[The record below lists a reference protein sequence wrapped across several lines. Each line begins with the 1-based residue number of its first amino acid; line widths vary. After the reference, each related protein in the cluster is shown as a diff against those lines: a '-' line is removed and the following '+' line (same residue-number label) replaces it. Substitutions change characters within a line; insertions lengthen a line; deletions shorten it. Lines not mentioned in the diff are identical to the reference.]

1 MSKPRWRIDD
11 YGQRAASAFHE
22 AGHAVAA
29 VLLGGRVH
37 QAVLRDR
44 PLTEYDVLPER
55 YAPSI
60 TYAGPWAEARW
71 LAGRQPGPRELHR
84 VLVANPSDDKELC
97 AAGGP
102 AAALGVVPLLQ
113 RCWPAVETL
122 ATRLFDLGQV
132 GHSDVCAA
140 LGLTDEGGLGSFELA
155 NIRAGLRA
163 VS

>member
-1 MSKPRWRIDD
+1 MRRTRSADNIT
-11 YGQRAASAFHE
+11 AAELAAAFHE

-37 QAVLRDR
+37 KAVLGER
-44 PLTEYDVLPER
+44 PRTEYDDLPDSVSAR
-55 YAPSI
+55 T

-71 LAGRQPGPRELHR
+71 LRGRSPGPGDMQR
-84 VLVANPSDDKELC
+84 VLPTTSLDWQALV

-102 AAALGVVPLLQ
+102 AAGLAVIPLLE
-113 RCWPAVETL
+113 RCWPAVERVAAEL
-122 ATRLFDLGQV
+122 LVKGQV
-132 GHSDVCAA
+132 GHDEICTA
-140 LGLTDEGGLGSFELA
+140 LGVTDDGGPGSLELA